1 MKKKILLSL
10 TAIAI
15 VFTSLFSFT
24 ACNKSKVKITKNM
37 KPEKAYEAIV
47 KSDVKSYT
55 IEMKSEGYTQ
65 YYRTTTEGF
74 SLTHVEGDKTSFS
87 AYIYDGKRF
96 YTMNKDGD
104 DVSIDIM
111 DMLGAK
117 SSEAT
122 QYRYYLMNYYVLDTL
137 EGYIYNE
144 KNGYKND
151 YSVKVEKGKLII
163 IANDEDVRVTL
174 SKINETT
181 LEVPQELS
189 DYATRATTSY
199 AASFEEIDGKFA
211 FTELNFYLTK
221 FSIPETF
228 NGETVTA
235 IIGKDSSNKCNKLTI
250 PASVTYIENL
260 QKVVY
265 SSSDIY
271 YSGTKAQWGAV
282 EIKKDGLSQTF
293 TVHCTDGDVEI
304 TKD

>member
-24 ACNKSKVKITKNM
+24 ACNKGKVKITKNM
-37 KPEKAYEAIV
+37 KPEKVYEAIV
-47 KSDVKSYT
+47 KGDVKSYT
-55 IEMKSEGYTQ
+55 VEMKSEGYTQ
-65 YYRTTTEGF
+65 YYRVTNEGF

-96 YTMNKDGD
+96 YTMNKEGD
-104 DVSIDIM
+104 DVSIEIK

-117 SSEAT
+117 TLEANHY
-122 QYRYYLMNYYVLDTL
+122 QYYLMNDYILDPL

-181 LEVPQELS
+181 LEVPNELS

-199 AASFEEIDGKFA
+199 VANFEEIDGKFA
-211 FTELNFYLTK
+211 FTELNIGVAK

-228 NGETVTA
+228 NGKAVTA
-235 IIGKDSSNKCNKLTI
+235 IIGKNSSSGCDKLTI
-250 PASVTYIENL
+250 PTSVTYIENL

-282 EIKKDGLSQTF
+282 EIKKDGLSHAF

>member
-65 YYRTTTEGF
+65 YYRATTEGF

-104 DVSIDIM
+104 DVSIEIM

-117 SSEAT
+117 LSEAT

-181 LEVPQELS
+181 LEVPNELS

-221 FSIPETF
+221 FSIP
-228 NGETVTA
+228 
-235 IIGKDSSNKCNKLTI
+235 DSSNRCAKLTI

>member
-24 ACNKSKVKITKNM
+24 ACNKGKVKITKNM
-37 KPEKAYEAIV
+37 KPEKVYEAIV

-55 IEMKSEGYTQ
+55 IEIKSEGYTQ
-65 YYRTTTEGF
+65 YYRATTEGF

-87 AYIYDGKRF
+87 AYIYDGKRY

-104 DVSIDIM
+104 DVSIEIM

-117 SSEAT
+117 LSEVT
-122 QYRYYLMNYYVLDTL
+122 QYRYYLINNYVLDLL

-151 YSVKVEKGKLII
+151 CSVKVEKGKLII
-163 IANDEDVRVTL
+163 TANDEDVQVTL

-199 AASFEEIDGKFA
+199 VASFEEIDGKFA
-211 FTELNFYLTK
+211 FTELNFYLSK

-228 NGETVTA
+228 NGKAVTA
-235 IIGKDSSNKCNKLTI
+235 IIGKDSSSRCDKLTI

>member
-24 ACNKSKVKITKNM
+24 ACNKGKVKITKNM
-37 KPEKAYEAIV
+37 KPEKVYEAIV

-65 YYRTTTEGF
+65 YYRATTEGF

-96 YTMNKDGD
+96 YTMNKEGD
-104 DVSIDIM
+104 DVSIEIK

-117 SSEAT
+117 TLEAN
-122 QYRYYLMNYYVLDTL
+122 QYQYYLMNNYVLDTL

-181 LEVPQELS
+181 LEVPNELS

-199 AASFEEIDGKFA
+199 VANFEEIDGKFA
-211 FTELNFYLTK
+211 FTELNIGVVK

-228 NGETVTA
+228 NGKAVTA
-235 IIGKDSSNKCNKLTI
+235 IIGKNSSSGCDKLTI
-250 PASVTYIENL
+250 PTSVTYIENL

-282 EIKKDGLSQTF
+282 EIKKDGLSHAF

>member
-24 ACNKSKVKITKNM
+24 ACNKGKVKITKNM
-37 KPEKAYEAIV
+37 KPEKVYEAIV

-65 YYRTTTEGF
+65 YYRATTEGF

-87 AYIYDGKRF
+87 AYIYDGKRY

-104 DVSIDIM
+104 DVSIEIM

-117 SSEAT
+117 LSEVT
-122 QYRYYLMNYYVLDTL
+122 QYRYYLINNYVLDLL

-151 YSVKVEKGKLII
+151 CSVKVEKGKLII
-163 IANDEDVRVTL
+163 TANDEDVQVTL

-199 AASFEEIDGKFA
+199 VASFEEIDGKFA
-211 FTELNFYLTK
+211 FTELNFYLSK

-228 NGETVTA
+228 NGKAVTA
-235 IIGKDSSNKCNKLTI
+235 IIGKDSSSRCDKLTI

>member
-24 ACNKSKVKITKNM
+24 ACNKGKVKITKNM
-37 KPEKAYEAIV
+37 KPEKVYEAIV

-65 YYRTTTEGF
+65 YYRATTEGF

-87 AYIYDGKRF
+87 AYIYDGKRY
-96 YTMNKDGD
+96 YTMNKAGD
-104 DVSIDIM
+104 DVSIEIM

-117 SSEAT
+117 LSEVT
-122 QYRYYLMNYYVLDTL
+122 QYRYYLINNYVLDLL

-151 YSVKVEKGKLII
+151 CSVKVEKGKLII
-163 IANDEDVRVTL
+163 TANDEDVQVTL

-181 LEVPQELS
+181 LEVPQDLS

-199 AASFEEIDGKFA
+199 VASFEEIDGKFA
-211 FTELNFYLTK
+211 FTELNFYLSK

-228 NGETVTA
+228 NGKAVTA
-235 IIGKDSSNKCNKLTI
+235 IIGKDSSSRCDKLTI

>member
-24 ACNKSKVKITKNM
+24 ACNKGKVKITKNM
-37 KPEKAYEAIV
+37 KPEKVYEAIV

-65 YYRTTTEGF
+65 YYRATTEGF

-96 YTMNKDGD
+96 YTMNKEGD
-104 DVSIDIM
+104 DVSIEIK

-117 SSEAT
+117 TLEAN
-122 QYRYYLMNYYVLDTL
+122 QYQYYLMNNYVLDLL

-181 LEVPQELS
+181 LEVPNELS

-199 AASFEEIDGKFA
+199 VANFEEIDGKFA
-211 FTELNFYLTK
+211 FTELNIGVVK

-228 NGETVTA
+228 NGKAVTA
-235 IIGKDSSNKCNKLTI
+235 IIGKNSSSGCDKLTI
-250 PASVTYIENL
+250 PTSVTYIENL

-282 EIKKDGLSQTF
+282 EIKKDGLSHAF

>member
-24 ACNKSKVKITKNM
+24 ACNKNKVKITKNM
-37 KPEKAYEAIV
+37 KPEKVYEAIV

-55 IEMKSEGYTQ
+55 LEMKSEGYTQ
-65 YYRTTTEGF
+65 YYRATTEGF

-104 DVSIDIM
+104 DVSIEIK

-117 SSEAT
+117 TLEANHY
-122 QYRYYLMNYYVLDTL
+122 QYYLMNDYILKPL

-163 IANDEDVRVTL
+163 NYNDENIQVTL
-174 SKINETT
+174 FKINETT
-181 LEVPQELS
+181 HEVPNELS

-199 AASFEEIDGKFA
+199 VANFEEIDGKFA
-211 FTELNFYLTK
+211 FTELNIGVAK

-228 NGETVTA
+228 NGKAVTA
-235 IIGKDSSNKCNKLTI
+235 IIGKNSSSGCDKLTI
-250 PASVTYIENL
+250 PTSVTYIENL

-282 EIKKDGLSQTF
+282 EITKDGLSHTF

>member
-24 ACNKSKVKITKNM
+24 ACNKGKVKITKNM
-37 KPEKAYEAIV
+37 KPEKVYEAIV

-65 YYRTTTEGF
+65 YYRATTEGF

-87 AYIYDGKRF
+87 AYIYDGKRY

-104 DVSIDIM
+104 DVSIEIM

-117 SSEAT
+117 LSEVT
-122 QYRYYLMNYYVLDTL
+122 QYRYYLMNNYVLDLL

-151 YSVKVEKGKLII
+151 CSVKVEKGKLII
-163 IANDEDVRVTL
+163 TANDEDVQVTL

-199 AASFEEIDGKFA
+199 VASFEEIDGKFA
-211 FTELNFYLTK
+211 FTKLNFYLTK

-228 NGETVTA
+228 NGKAVTA
-235 IIGKDSSNKCNKLTI
+235 IIGKDSSSRCDKLTI

>member
-15 VFTSLFSFT
+15 VCTSLFSFT
-24 ACNKSKVKITKNM
+24 ACNKGKVKITKNM
-37 KPEKAYEAIV
+37 KPEKVYEAIV
-47 KSDVKSYT
+47 KGDVKSYT
-55 IEMKSEGYTQ
+55 VEMKSEGYTQ
-65 YYRTTTEGF
+65 YYRVTNEGF

-96 YTMNKDGD
+96 YTMNKEGD
-104 DVSIDIM
+104 DVSIEIK

-117 SSEAT
+117 TLEAN
-122 QYRYYLMNYYVLDTL
+122 QYQYYLMNNYVLDPL

-144 KNGYKND
+144 KNGYKNN

-199 AASFEEIDGKFA
+199 VANFEEIDGKFA
-211 FTELNFYLTK
+211 FTELNIGVAK

-228 NGETVTA
+228 NGKAVTA
-235 IIGKDSSNKCNKLTI
+235 IIGKNSSSGCDKLTI
-250 PASVTYIENL
+250 PTSVTYIENL

-282 EIKKDGLSQTF
+282 EIKKDGLSHAF

>member
-37 KPEKAYEAIV
+37 KPEKVYEAIV

-55 IEMKSEGYTQ
+55 LEMKSEGYTQ
-65 YYRTTTEGF
+65 YYRATTEGF

-96 YTMNKDGD
+96 YTMNKEGD
-104 DVSIDIM
+104 DVSIEIK

-117 SSEAT
+117 TLEAN
-122 QYRYYLMNYYVLDTL
+122 QYQYYLMNNYVLDTL

-181 LEVPQELS
+181 LEVPNELS

-199 AASFEEIDGKFA
+199 VANFEEIDGKFA
-211 FTELNFYLTK
+211 FTELNIGVAK

-228 NGETVTA
+228 NGKAVTA
-235 IIGKDSSNKCNKLTI
+235 IIGKNSSSGCDKLTI
-250 PASVTYIENL
+250 PTSVTYIENL

-282 EIKKDGLSQTF
+282 EIKKDGLSHAF

>member
-24 ACNKSKVKITKNM
+24 ACNKGKVKITKNM
-37 KPEKAYEAIV
+37 KPEKVYEAIV

-65 YYRTTTEGF
+65 YYRATTEGF

-104 DVSIDIM
+104 DVSIEIM

-117 SSEAT
+117 LSEVT
-122 QYRYYLMNYYVLDTL
+122 QYRYYLMNNYVLDLL

-151 YSVKVEKGKLII
+151 CSVKVEKGKLII
-163 IANDEDVRVTL
+163 TANDEDVQVTL

-199 AASFEEIDGKFA
+199 VASFEEIDGKFA
-211 FTELNFYLTK
+211 FTKLNFYLTK

-228 NGETVTA
+228 NGQAVTA
-235 IIGKDSSNKCNKLTI
+235 IIGKDSSNRCDKLTI

>member
-24 ACNKSKVKITKNM
+24 ACNKGKVKITKNM
-37 KPEKAYEAIV
+37 KPEKVYETIV

-55 IEMKSEGYTQ
+55 IEIKSEGYTQ
-65 YYRTTTEGF
+65 YYRATTEGF
-74 SLTHVEGDKTSFS
+74 SLTHVEGDKTSYS
-87 AYIYDGKRF
+87 AYIYDGKRY

-104 DVSIDIM
+104 DVSIEIM

-117 SSEAT
+117 LSEVT
-122 QYRYYLMNYYVLDTL
+122 QYRYYLINNYVLDLL

-151 YSVKVEKGKLII
+151 CSVKVEKGKLII
-163 IANDEDVRVTL
+163 TANDEDVQVAL

-199 AASFEEIDGKFA
+199 VASFEEIDGKFA
-211 FTELNFYLTK
+211 FTKLNFYLSK

-228 NGETVTA
+228 NGKAVTA
-235 IIGKDSSNKCNKLTI
+235 IIGKDSSSRCDKLTI

>member
-24 ACNKSKVKITKNM
+24 ACNKNKVKITKNM
-37 KPEKAYEAIV
+37 KPEKVYEAIV
-47 KSDVKSYT
+47 KGDVKSYT
-55 IEMKSEGYTQ
+55 VEMKSEGYTQ
-65 YYRTTTEGF
+65 YYRVTNEGF

-96 YTMNKDGD
+96 YTMNKEGD
-104 DVSIDIM
+104 DVSIEIK

-117 SSEAT
+117 TLEANHY
-122 QYRYYLMNYYVLDTL
+122 QYYLMNDYILKPL

-163 IANDEDVRVTL
+163 NYNDENIQVTL
-174 SKINETT
+174 FKINETT
-181 LEVPQELS
+181 HEVPNELS

-199 AASFEEIDGKFA
+199 VANFEEIDGKFA
-211 FTELNFYLTK
+211 FTELNIGVAK

-228 NGETVTA
+228 NGKAVTA
-235 IIGKDSSNKCNKLTI
+235 IIGKNSSSGCDKLTI
-250 PASVTYIENL
+250 PTSVTYIENL

-282 EIKKDGLSQTF
+282 EIKKDGLSHTF

>member
-24 ACNKSKVKITKNM
+24 ACNKGKVKITKNM
-37 KPEKAYEAIV
+37 KPEKVYEAIV
-47 KSDVKSYT
+47 KSDVKSYM
-55 IEMKSEGYTQ
+55 IEVKDEGYTQ
-65 YYRTTTEGF
+65 YYRVTTEGY
-74 SLTHVEGDKTSFS
+74 SLTEIAGDKTNFI
-87 AYIYDGKRF
+87 AYIYDGKRL
-96 YTMNKDGD
+96 YTMNKEGD
-104 DVSIDIM
+104 DAGIEIM
-111 DMLGAK
+111 DMLGTK
-117 SSEAT
+117 PSEFT
-122 QYRYYLMNYYVLDTL
+122 QSRYYLINNYIL
-137 EGYIYNE
+137 EPLAGYIYNE

-163 IANDEDVRVTL
+163 TDNDENVQVTL

-181 LEVPQELS
+181 LEVPNELS

-199 AASFEEIDGKFA
+199 AANFEEIDGKLA
-211 FTELNFYLTK
+211 FTGFNWWFTK

-228 NGETVTA
+228 NGKAVTA
-235 IIGKDSSNKCNKLTI
+235 IIGKDSNNKCDKLTI

-265 SSSDIY
+265 PSSDIY